1 MAIPDTNTFSM
12 QDVQNEFG
20 TFVTNLTTAVFEG
33 VGEGGFDVGYNP
45 NSFGENNN
53 MLNFRNYGNVST
65 GRRGF
70 SRTIDNYATA
80 GAACNGVD
88 VLGFDNNTTVSYHTG
103 IGTIPAVGDT
113 VYLAANGNA
122 KLYVSGRYWGA
133 FSDRSYTSVTFRT
146 NVSGVVQDVLTCA
159 PPTPVCL
166 LSTNRTVTSPSNI
179 AEDNGKLNIYY
190 TDKISTLQYSL
201 NGAAFIDA
209 PVQTNP
215 SGAWTLTGFSPG
227 SGTIDFKQ
235 LNNWPNCTR
244 SLNYT
249 IVAPSFTIVPTG
261 VDTSVS
267 SDITIL
273 GTNNNITTRV
283 YTIGTPGSLVLTSTS
298 NPVDLSSLSNGTYRV
313 QVTQSS
319 PNILFP
325 GPTNND
331 YVTITLF

>member
-1 MAIPDTNTFSM
+1 MAIPDTNTFTL
-12 QDVQNEFG
+12 QQVVNEVGPPVGDTLVDSFNESN
-20 TFVTNLTTAVFEG
+20 NLL
-33 VGEGGFDVGYNP
+33 FDVGYNP
-45 NSFGENNN
+45 NSFGTKNN
-53 MLNFRNYGNVST
+53 MLNFRNYGNVSL
-65 GRRGF
+65 GRKGF
-70 SRTIDNYATA
+70 SRTIDDYPTA

-103 IGTIPAVGDT
+103 TGTIPAVGDT
-113 VYLAANGNA
+113 VFLASTGSA
-122 KLYVSGRYWGA
+122 KLFVSGRYWGA

-146 NVSGVVQDVLTCA
+146 NNAGVVQDVVTCA

-249 IVAPSFTIVPTG
+249 IAAPPFTIVPTG

-283 YTIGTPGSLVLTSTS
+283 YVFATGALALTSTS
-298 NPVDLSSLSNGTYRV
+298 NPVDLSSLANTTYRV
-313 QVTQSS
+313 QVQQAS

-325 GPTNND
+325 GPTSND

>member
-1 MAIPDTNTFSM
+1 MAIPDTNTFTL
-12 QDVQNEFG
+12 QQVVNEIGPPVGDTLVDSFNESN
-20 TFVTNLTTAVFEG
+20 NLL
-33 VGEGGFDVGYNP
+33 FDVGYNP
-45 NSFGENNN
+45 NSFGTKNN
-53 MLNFRNYGNVST
+53 MLNFRNYGNVSL
-65 GRRGF
+65 GRKGF
-70 SRTIDNYATA
+70 SRTTANYPTA

-113 VYLAANGNA
+113 VFIASTGSA
-122 KLYVSGRYWGA
+122 KLFTSGRYWGA

-146 NVSGVVQDVLTCA
+146 NNAGVVQDVVTCA

-201 NGAAFIDA
+201 DGAAFIDA

-249 IVAPSFTIVPTG
+249 IAAPPFTIVPTG

-283 YTIGTPGSLVLTSTS
+283 YVFATGALALTSTS
-298 NPVDLSSLSNGTYRV
+298 NPVDLSSLANSTYRV
-313 QVTQSS
+313 QVTQAS

-325 GPTNND
+325 GPTSND
-331 YVTITLF
+331 YVTIALF

>member
-179 AEDNGKLNIYY
+179 AGNNGKLNIYY

-249 IVAPSFTIVPTG
+249 IAAPPFTIVPTG

-283 YTIGTPGSLVLTSTS
+283 YVFATGALALTSTS
-298 NPVDLSSLSNGTYRV
+298 NPVDLSSLANTTYRV
-313 QVTQSS
+313 QVQQAS

-325 GPTNND
+325 GPTSND
-331 YVTITLF
+331 YVTIILF

>member
-1 MAIPDTNTFSM
+1 MAIPDTDTFSM

-20 TFVTNLTTAVFEG
+20 AFVTNLATAVFEG

-45 NSFGENNN
+45 NAFGENNN

-70 SRTIDNYATA
+70 SRTTNNYSSAS
-80 GAACNGVD
+80 GACNAVD
-88 VLGFDNNTTVSYHTG
+88 VLGQGTMTVSYHNGT
-103 IGTIPAVGDT
+103 GTIPANGDT
-113 VYLAANGNA
+113 VFLAATGSA
-122 KLYVSGRYWGA
+122 KLFTSGRYWGC

-146 NVSGVVQDVLTCA
+146 NVNGVAQDVTTCA
-159 PPTPVCL
+159 PTAPVCL

-215 SGAWTLTGFSPG
+215 SGAFTLTGFSPG
-227 SGTIDFKQ
+227 SGAINFKQ

-283 YTIGTPGSLVLTSTS
+283 YSFATGALALTSTS
-298 NPVDLSSLSNGTYRV
+298 NPVDLSSLANNTYRV
-313 QVTQSS
+313 QVTQAS

-325 GPTNND
+325 GPTSND